1 MPAGRT
7 TAAYNPADYDE
18 FGNYIGGAPAPA
30 PPPPDGTLPMA
41 DQSMYAAPIEAKYQQ
56 APAPP
61 PPTDAYNSTP
71 SNPSTALTVQSY
83 YPSAA
88 GTPNGAPTQNTYQ
101 SLDHMRGAVPYSPP
115 YNFAAAEPNV
125 MSPYA
130 VERTR
135 GDTMWELGTQENY
148 TPPPRVT
155 IDPPPPPFF
164 MGGGGDGVLP
174 TASVD
179 RNKAGLDKPF
189 APPVLNT
196 YDKQDS
202 VIGGW
207 RGGRYISP
215 AETQSALDQI
225 AATGQPVG
233 GSTGPLET
241 VGNLIG
247 SGASALGAL
256 GTGIA
261 DFFAPPPVGAQEQ
274 PTREITGAPDP
285 TLAAAP
291 PTVTSLPT
299 FKKSQTGYAASV
311 GHAQG
316 PGGMFDRIGT
326 ETAKTLDEL
335 DKGAGFILGAITGQD
350 KNNGVAAAL
359 APGGAPLPGTP
370 KTGET
375 NRNPNDYTYDE
386 DPYASRTPTGTP
398 YWPVPGSSLPD
409 NYQYPKHQKVP
420 NYVPGATLTDADRAG
435 LPMREKTPMGT
446 QTGFG
451 ERPDVVSYEER
462 WAQERQKNAPI
473 AQETKTASGPKR
485 PSSILDP
492 SAYLSQLAK
501 NDDRTFNDQS
511 EQGKFIERLIA
522 DKYLDKNGNFTAA
535 AGADGTLKNGAWTQ
549 VAVDAGL
556 VSADKLGKKASFVD
570 MLPYQATKGAAAGVT
585 ESTASETPA
594 TGAPAA
600 NSGTSSNSG
609 SNATWVDYGGGGS
622 RGSRSSGGNW
632 GDSSGRSF
640 GSRSGRSFGSDD
652 GEPSSR
658 WQDYAEDEDGDGQFS
673 AAEIKRA
680 KFRMKQALKRRG
692 KKGRFGKGKTG
703 VPSFPDSPQRQLVLS
718 NLSGAFD
725 EAFANF
731 PKPR

>member
-155 IDPPPPPFF
+155 IDPAPTPPPFF
-164 MGGGGDGVLP
+164 MGGGGDGVLS
-174 TASVD
+174 TSVD

-225 AATGQPVG
+225 AATGQPAG
-233 GSTGPLET
+233 NSTGPLET
-241 VGNLIG
+241 IGNALG
-247 SGASALGAL
+247 SGAAALGAL

-261 DFFAPPPVGAQEQ
+261 DFFMPPPAGAAGLNEQYRQETAARQ
-274 PTREITGAPDP
+274 KPLQAPDP
-285 TLAAAP
+285 TLAATPPSELYGGPSGVPDDPNRRNRIDRLYPSGEFSPSSVTYGAP
-291 PTVTSLPT
+291 AVAQQEPAPSGGSGGGFGNPFDIFKGLQNNNGAAASTAQPTPGNPLDLLKDLQNNRGAPAGELYGGPSGVADDPARKYRIDRMSPSGEFPDSSVTYTPEGVSLP
-299 FKKSQTGYAASV
+299 K
-311 GHAQG
+311 
-316 PGGMFDRIGT
+316 R
-326 ETAKTLDEL
+326 TA
-335 DKGAGFILGAITGQD
+335 
-350 KNNGVAAAL
+350 
-359 APGGAPLPGTP
+359 
-370 KTGET
+370 
-375 NRNPNDYTYDE
+375 
-386 DPYASRTPTGTP
+386 PT
-398 YWPVPGSSLPD
+398 
-409 NYQYPKHQKVP
+409 
-420 NYVPGATLTDADRAG
+420 
-435 LPMREKTPMGT
+435 
-446 QTGFG
+446 
-451 ERPDVVSYEER
+451 
-462 WAQERQKNAPI
+462 
-473 AQETKTASGPKR
+473 AQETKTAASGNRATGLRAEAFGQPMGAFMTPEMRALHQDLYRKGAIKPDGTFTDAQMADAQKR
-485 PSSILDP
+485 GYVD
-492 SAYLSQLAK
+492 A
-501 NDDRTFNDQS
+501 
-511 EQGKFIERLIA
+511 
-522 DKYLDKNGNFTAA
+522 NGNWTAA
-535 AGADGTLKNGAWTQ
+535 AANDPNNPLPIDPAMVGTTARWHDLLA
-549 VAVDAGL
+549 A
-556 VSADKLGKKASFVD
+556 KKTPS
-570 MLPYQATKGAAAGVT
+570 GVT

-594 TGAPAA
+594 TPSPAAAA

-609 SNATWVDYGGGGS
+609 NNAGSSSNSGGGGYRNYS
-622 RGSRSSGGNW
+622 NSGG
-632 GDSSGRSF
+632 SSGRSY
-640 GSRSGRSFGSDD
+640 GSRSGRSFGSDDD

-680 KFRMKQALKRRG
+680 KFRMKQAQKRRG
-692 KKGRFGKGKTG
+692 KKGRFGKGKTN